1 LQSSRALLLLSV
13 MSLAGCA
20 GSHGSSAPPSA
31 TGSDQRTVTT
41 TARLPPRTISVDEFE
56 FGFSL
61 SRNTISAGKVTFL
74 MRNSGSLIHNFVVI
88 GAASGAYLTSGQTAK
103 MTVVLKPGSY
113 IYVCGVKDHAA
124 EGMQGTLVVTP

>member
-1 LQSSRALLLLSV
+1 
-13 MSLAGCA
+13 M
-20 GSHGSSAPPSA
+20 
-31 TGSDQRTVTT
+31 TT
-41 TARLPPRTISVDEFE
+41 TAHLPPRTISVNEFE

-74 MRNSGSLIHNFVVI
+74 MRNSGSLIHNFAVV
-88 GAASGAYLTSGQTAK
+88 GSASGTFLTPGQTGK
-103 MTVVLKPGSY
+103 MTVTLKPGTY